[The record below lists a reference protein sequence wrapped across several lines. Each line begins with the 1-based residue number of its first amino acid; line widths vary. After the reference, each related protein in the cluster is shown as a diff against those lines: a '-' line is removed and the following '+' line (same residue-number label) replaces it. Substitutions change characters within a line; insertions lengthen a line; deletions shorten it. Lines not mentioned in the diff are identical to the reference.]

1 MNIEAL
7 IDMYIKLDD
16 DDYKTLV
23 INQCKR
29 TIISN
34 NQEYLYLS
42 LKDKKVPDI
51 AKIYI
56 IDFIIDNCSIFMF
69 YKYTIINI
77 ISMSMR
83 CISEKLLSYMFEKI
97 IYKNIIDND
106 ITSETIILD
115 IIYIMENNSIKLN
128 CKILKIVHDKYGEC
142 FFNNKLRKFDVIKS
156 YCYAFSYYLTYYEK
170 VTFAKK
176 LQAKTRHEY
185 IEDALEKINFD
196 EKQKQ
201 KLQSIVI
208 LNNF

>member
-1 MNIEAL
+1 MNTQL
-7 IDMYIKLDD
+7 LNGMYSKLDD

-23 INQCKR
+23 IKQCKR
-29 TIISN
+29 TIVSN

-69 YKYTIINI
+69 YKYTILNI
-77 ISMSMR
+77 FSMSMR

-106 ITSETIILD
+106 IPSETIILD

-142 FFNNKLRKFDVIKS
+142 FFNNKLCKFDLIKS
-156 YCYAFSYYLTYYEK
+156 YCYTFSDYLTCYEK

-176 LQAKTRHEY
+176 LQFKKRHEY